1 MIDKI
6 TVDKI
11 FETAN
16 IVDVVGDFVALK
28 KKGTNYTACC
38 PFHQEK
44 TPSFMVSPAKNL
56 YKCFGCGRGGNP
68 VTFVMEMEHC
78 SYAEALKWVAKK
90 YNIEVREKE
99 LSPEQQQQNDDRESM
114 MVLLARAAA
123 LFHEN
128 LETEEGKLIARS
140 YFRERGFTDAS
151 IEKFQLGYALDKRN
165 AFTAKMIADGFKEK
179 FLLETGLS
187 IQSERGEVFDRFY
200 GRIMFPIHSL
210 SGRSIG
216 FGGRT
221 LKSDKNIAKYQN
233 SPESEIY
240 HKRKVLYGLFQAK
253 REIAKKD
260 QCILVEGYAD
270 VISMHQLGVENVVA
284 SSGTALTEEQVQ
296 LIGRFTQNVL
306 VIYDSDA
313 AGINA
318 ALKSVDII
326 LAQGMN
332 VRIVLLPAGEDPD
345 SFAQKNSLA
354 YVEDYLTE
362 QVQDFLSFYA
372 QILLKEAEGDP
383 IKRAEAIR
391 KMAKSI
397 AIIPDAIQR
406 GEYIKVCARL
416 MDVSE
421 EVLSKEI
428 RLLKGSPAS
437 LPQGRPSMNP
447 SANPSMNSSVNS
459 LVNSSMKTDPSVGV
473 QTSLPTPHVPAST
486 YCREQERSLVYFML
500 KYGSRTPFYQSEQ
513 TLAEYVIQDLE
524 ADELVFYNADLWAIF
539 LIIKQRLSEGLS
551 IDTQEITQ
559 IEDAA
564 LCSLMVDLLSIKY
577 ELSSI
582 WKGNDLDSY
591 FALEGNLSNA
601 ITHSLL
607 IYKAKILHLG
617 IVEAQEQLTKKTADL
632 QGELDDECMDLMR
645 LIQVLHSQLNQI
657 SATVNRVTL

>member
-1 MIDKI
+1 MIDKA

-56 YKCFGCGRGGNP
+56 FKCFGCGRGGNP
-68 VTFVMEMEHC
+68 ITFVMEMEHC
-78 SYAEALKWVAKK
+78 SYIDALKWVAKK
-90 YNIEVREKE
+90 YSIDVREKE
-99 LSPEQQQQNDDRESM
+99 LTPEQQQQNDDRESM
-114 MVLLARAAA
+114 MILVARAAEV
-123 LFHEN
+123 FHEN
-128 LETEEGKLIARS
+128 LGTEEGKLVGMS
-140 YFRERGFTDAS
+140 YFKERGFNAAS
-151 IEKFQLGYALDKRN
+151 IEKFQLGYALEKRN
-165 AFTAKMIADGFKEK
+165 AFTSRMLSEGYQEK
-179 FLLETGLS
+179 FLLDSGLS
-187 IQSERGEVFDRFY
+187 IKSERAEVFDRFY
-200 GRIMFPIHSL
+200 GRIIFPIHSL

-221 LKSDKNIAKYQN
+221 LRTDKNIAKYQN

-253 REIAKKD
+253 RAIARLD

-296 LIGRFTQNVL
+296 LIGRFTRNVL

-332 VRIVLLPAGEDPD
+332 VRIVLLPQGEDPD

-354 YVEDYLTE
+354 FVEDYLTDQE
-362 QVQDFLSFYA
+362 QDFLSFYA
-372 QILLKEAEGDP
+372 QILLKESQGDP
-383 IKRAEAIR
+383 IKRAEAIK
-391 KMAKSI
+391 KMARSI

-406 GEYIKVCARL
+406 GEYIKTCARL
-416 MDVSE
+416 MDVAE
-421 EVLSKEI
+421 EVLAQEI
-428 RLLKGSPAS
+428 KRIKSAVGPTAPSPGFSTGSGAQGDTIPTYTPPA
-437 LPQGRPSMNP
+437 
-447 SANPSMNSSVNS
+447 
-459 LVNSSMKTDPSVGV
+459 KGV
-473 QTSLPTPHVPAST
+473 QTSLTTPHAAPAEF
-486 YCREQERSLVYFML
+486 CREQEKNLIFFML
-500 KYGSRTPFYQSEQ
+500 KYGDRIPFYQSEQ
-513 TLAEYVIQDLE
+513 TLAQYVIQDIE
-524 ADELVFYNADLWAIF
+524 ADELQFFNPDLWSVF
-539 LIIKQRLSEGLS
+539 LIIKQRVEDGLS
-551 IDTQEITQ
+551 LDSASVTQ
-559 IEDAA
+559 IEDAQ
-564 LCSLMVDLLSIKY
+564 LCSLVVDLLANKY

-582 WKGNDLDSY
+582 WKGNDPDSY
-591 FALEGNLSNA
+591 FSLDGNLSNA
-601 ITHSLL
+601 ITTSLL
-607 IYKAKILHLG
+607 IYKAKILHLS
-617 IVEAQEQLTKKTADL
+617 IVEAQEQLTQKSQAL
-632 QGELDDECMDLMR
+632 EGELDEDCMDLMR
-645 LIQVLHSQLNQI
+645 LIQVLQTQLNQI

>member
-1 MIDKI
+1 MIDKA

-56 YKCFGCGRGGNP
+56 FKCFGCGRGGNP
-68 VTFVMEMEHC
+68 ITFVMEMEHC
-78 SYAEALKWVAKK
+78 SYTDALKWVARK
-90 YNIEVREKE
+90 YSIEIREKE
-99 LSPEQQQQNDDRESM
+99 MTLEQQQQNDDRESM
-114 MVLLARAAA
+114 MVLLARAAE

-128 LETEEGKLIARS
+128 LDTEEGKLIGMS
-140 YFRERGFTDAS
+140 YFKERGFNAVS

-165 AFTAKMIADGFKEK
+165 AFTAKMLSEGYQEK
-179 FLLETGLS
+179 FLLDTGLS
-187 IQSERGEVFDRFY
+187 IKSERGEVFDRFY
-200 GRIMFPIHSL
+200 GRIIFPIHSL

-221 LKSDKNIAKYQN
+221 LKTDKNVAKYQN

-253 REIAKKD
+253 RAIAKQD

-296 LIGRFTQNVL
+296 LIGRFTRNVL
-306 VIYDSDA
+306 VIYDSDS

-332 VRIVLLPAGEDPD
+332 VRIVLLPQGEDPD
-345 SFAQKNSLA
+345 TFAQKNSLA
-354 YVEDYLTE
+354 FVEDYLNE
-362 QVQDFLSFYA
+362 HEQDFLSFYA
-372 QILLKEAEGDP
+372 QILLKESQGDP
-383 IKRAEAIR
+383 IKRAEAIK

-406 GEYIKVCARL
+406 GEYIKTCARL

-421 EVLSKEI
+421 EVLGQEI
-428 RLLKGSPAS
+428 RHLKAMGGGTA
-437 LPQGRPSMNP
+437 N
-447 SANPSMNSSVNS
+447 SANAGGTGAGSGSYVNQPSSYVR
-459 LVNSSMKTDPSVGV
+459 KTEGV
-473 QTSLPTPHVPAST
+473 QTSIPTPHVSAAG
-486 YCREQERSLVYFML
+486 YCREQEKNLVYFML
-500 KYGSRTPFYQSEQ
+500 KYGDRIPFYQSDQ
-513 TLAEYVIQDLE
+513 TLAQYVIQDIE
-524 ADELVFYNADLWAIF
+524 ADELVFFNPDLWSVF
-539 LIIKQRLSEGLS
+539 LIIKQRVLEGLS
-551 IDTQEITQ
+551 LDSAEITQ
-559 IEDAA
+559 IENPE
-564 LCSLMVDLLSIKY
+564 LCSLVVDMLSTKY

-582 WKGNDLDSY
+582 WKGNDMDAY
-591 FALEGNLSNA
+591 FALDGNLSNA
-601 ITHSLL
+601 ITTSLL
-607 IYKAKILHLG
+607 IYKAKILHLN
-617 IVEAQEQLTKKTADL
+617 IVEAQEQLTKKNL
-632 QGELDDECMDLMR
+632 ELEGELDESCMDLMR
-645 LIQVLHSQLNQI
+645 LIQVLQSQLNHI

>member
-1 MIDKI
+1 MIDKA

-56 YKCFGCGRGGNP
+56 FKCFGCGRGGNP
-68 VTFVMEMEHC
+68 ITFVMEMEHC
-78 SYAEALKWVAKK
+78 SYTEALKWVAKK
-90 YNIEVREKE
+90 YSIEVREKE
-99 LSPEQQQQNDDRESM
+99 LTVEQQQQNDDRESM

-128 LETEEGKLIARS
+128 LDTEDGKLIGMS
-140 YFRERGFTDAS
+140 YFKERGFSASS
-151 IEKFQLGYALDKRN
+151 IEKFQLGYALEKRN
-165 AFTAKMIADGFKEK
+165 AFTLRMLEEGYQEK
-179 FLLETGLS
+179 FLLDTGLS
-187 IQSERGEVFDRFY
+187 IKSERGEVFDRFY
-200 GRIMFPIHSL
+200 GRIIFPIHSL

-221 LKSDKNIAKYQN
+221 LKTDKNIAKYQN

-253 REIAKKD
+253 RAIAKQD

-296 LIGRFTQNVL
+296 LIGRFTQNIL
-306 VIYDSDA
+306 VIYDSDS

-332 VRIVLLPAGEDPD
+332 VRIVLLPDGEDPD

-354 YVEDYLTE
+354 FVEDYLNE

-372 QILLKEAEGDP
+372 QILLNESQGDP

-397 AIIPDAIQR
+397 ALIPDAIQR
-406 GEYIKVCARL
+406 GEYIKTCARL

-421 EVLSKEI
+421 DVLGQEI
-428 RLLKGSPAS
+428 KHIKVGTGGSASSTGQRASGTSVFSGDATRLG
-437 LPQGRPSMNP
+437 
-447 SANPSMNSSVNS
+447 NSSVI
-459 LVNSSMKTDPSVGV
+459 KKDGV
-473 QTSLPTPHVPAST
+473 QTSIPTPHVSASS

-500 KYGSRTPFYQSEQ
+500 KYGDRAPFYQSEQ
-513 TLAEYVIQDLE
+513 TLAEYVIQDIE
-524 ADELVFYNADLWAIF
+524 ADELIFFNPDLWSVF
-539 LIIKQRLSEGLS
+539 LIIKQRVEDGLS
-551 IDTQEITQ
+551 LDTAAITQ
-559 IEDAA
+559 IEDAQ
-564 LCSLMVDLLSIKY
+564 LCSLIVDMLSTKY

-582 WKGNDLDSY
+582 WKGNDMDSY
-591 FALEGNLSNA
+591 FALDGNLSNA
-601 ITHSLL
+601 ISTSLL
-607 IYKAKILHLG
+607 IYKAKILHLN
-617 IVEAQEQLTKKTADL
+617 IVEAQEQLTKKSQEL
-632 QGELDDECMDLMR
+632 EGELDESCMDLMR
-645 LIQVLHSQLNQI
+645 LIQVLQSQLNHI

>member
-447 SANPSMNSSVNS
+447 SANPSANPSMNSS
-459 LVNSSMKTDPSVGV
+459 VNSSMKTDPSVGV